1 MDTLTKKQRSKLM
14 ASIGPKNTKLED
26 KVLKKLWSRGIRYR
40 RNTKGLMG
48 KPDIAI
54 KKYKVVIFIDSCF
67 WHGCEIHGR
76 IPKSRVEFWTNK
88 IKQNKQRDNEVTRY
102 YIKNNW
108 NILRIWEHEINQNL
122 DQVVNEIVDF
132 IENQKGRC
140 KI

>member
-1 MDTLTKKQRSKLM
+1 M

>member
-1 MDTLTKKQRSKLM
+1 M
-14 ASIGPKNTKLED
+14 
-26 KVLKKLWSRGIRYR
+26 
-40 RNTKGLMG
+40 MG

-88 IKQNKQRDNEVTRY
+88 INQNKQRDNEVTRY

>member
-1 MDTLTKKQRSKLM
+1 M

-88 IKQNKQRDNEVTRY
+88 INQNKQRDNEVTRY